1 MPCRIRKNGKTIT
14 ITPPFPPPQKNQKK
28 TGLKIH
34 ACTSNHKKDIAEADL
49 EETTAL
55 ETTIEILLIIVRGSN
70 VGFEKPRYSL

>member
-14 ITPPFPPPQKNQKK
+14 ITPPSPHLKKTKKK